1 MLNSK
6 KAQVGETVTW
16 IIATI
21 VLIVILLVFIFA
33 SSTLA
38 KFKSFKVN
46 LKANSEED
54 ASWIDSKTQIAY
66 SLNNANRNK
75 IVAWISQEEDLG

>member
-1 MLNSK
+1 MDNCHNCPDS
-6 KAQVGETVTW
+6 
-16 IIATI
+16 
-21 VLIVILLVFIFA
+21 ILFSFIFA
-33 SSTLA
+33 SFLLWLNS
-38 KFKSFKVN
+38 KSFKVN